1 MQHKLFISI
10 FIALFSFAF
19 TASGQKLV
27 NSPYAR
33 FNIGTM
39 EPAASFRSLGMG
51 GIGIALRDN
60 SNIIFSNPA
69 SYSSLDTNSFIFDF
83 GMDYSKNIISN
94 GVTHYAS
101 DDANFDHLLMG
112 FPIMKGWGAAI
123 GIVPFSS
130 GYYKLTEVTAPGDPG
145 YNTLTGTY
153 TSFHNGS
160 GGFSNFFM
168 GTGIKITRNFSVG
181 INMTVLFGQV
191 NRLNQFDFADFLNVY
206 NNSVTENLRLGGV
219 NFAYGLQYTASL
231 KNNHFFNAGIS
242 LNSGNHYNSN
252 YEHLGI
258 SYTAYGSQDT
268 ISYTSE
274 NSKSAY
280 IPGTLSMGIS
290 YGKKNKFTTGIDYV
304 TTKWSESILPGATGT
319 AADTRTFL
327 FGAEFIPDK
336 FSNYSFLKRMD
347 YRIGGHIGDN
357 YLIINGEQLKEYGA
371 SIGIGIPL
379 RRTYSKTNVFFDF
392 TRKAGTSGAN
402 LPVENYYTV
411 GISLN
416 IYDPYW
422 FGKRK
427 YD

>member
-1 MQHKLFISI
+1 MQHKLFITI
-10 FIALFSFAF
+10 FTTLFCFAF

-33 FNIGTM
+33 FNLGTM
-39 EPAASFRSLGMG
+39 EPVASFRSLGMG
-51 GIGIALRDN
+51 GISIALRDN
-60 SNIIFSNPA
+60 SNILFSNPA

-112 FPIMKGWGAAI
+112 FPIMKGWGAAV
-123 GIVPFSS
+123 GIIPMSS
-130 GYYKLTEVTAPGDPG
+130 GYYKLTQATSPGDPG
-145 YNTLTGTY
+145 YDPITGSY
-153 TSFHNGS
+153 ASYHSGS
-160 GGFSNFFM
+160 GGFSNFFL
-168 GTGIKITRNFSVG
+168 GTGLKITRNFSAG
-181 INMTVLFGQV
+181 INMTVLFGQI
-191 NRLNQFDFADFLNVY
+191 NRLNQFDFADFMNVY
-206 NNSVTENLRLGGV
+206 NNSVTENLRLDGV
-219 NFAYGLQYTASL
+219 NFAYGLQYSASL
-231 KNNHFFNAGIS
+231 KNNQFFNAGIS
-242 LNSGNHYNSN
+242 LNSANHYNSN
-252 YEHLGI
+252 YKHLAI
-258 SYTAYGSQDT
+258 RYTAYGAKDT
-268 ISYTSE
+268 ISYISE

-304 TTKWSESILPGATGT
+304 TTKWSASVIPGATGT

-327 FGAEFIPDK
+327 FGAEIIPDK

-379 RRTYSKTNVFFDF
+379 RRSLSKTNLFFDF
-392 TRKAGTSGAN
+392 TRKAGTSGSI